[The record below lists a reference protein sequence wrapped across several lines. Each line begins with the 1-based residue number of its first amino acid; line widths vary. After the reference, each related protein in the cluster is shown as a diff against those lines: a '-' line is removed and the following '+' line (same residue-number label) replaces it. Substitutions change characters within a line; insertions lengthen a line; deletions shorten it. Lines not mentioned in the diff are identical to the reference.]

1 MVLRFAARL
10 AFNGSSAVA
19 LAVVGSAGPA
29 LAAEQLPSASNQ
41 VKPAAVAAV
50 PAGAPATPTV
60 LLAQAPADSAIEQL
74 QQENQEL
81 KQRLQR
87 LEQLLNVTP
96 PAAGQAELPGP
107 LLPKNGFYIQGD
119 LGGQHRDLA
128 GENGYT
134 VTSFQGGFYGNVGVG
149 YRYSKNFRFSA
160 EYANLSSNVDTVAA
174 CYIPASPKGGGCG
187 ATPSDGKFFP
197 GEGAIVL
204 NQYTL
209 NAYYDLDGFGERKR
223 FRPFVGI
230 GVGTQK
236 STIINLS
243 NTQAEPYGL
252 IANGN
257 AWAPLITF
265 SAGLSYVFT
274 QNSEI
279 FVGGKYALGSEL
291 LFDDTD
297 FGDLLPQSSRNWIIN
312 GGFRYTF

>member
-1 MVLRFAARL
+1 MIRRVSARL
-10 AFNGSSAVA
+10 ALIGSSAFTVA
-19 LAVVGSAGPA
+19 A
-29 LAAEQLPSASNQ
+29 LGCVDQAHAAEQRLSASNP
-41 VKPAAVAAV
+41 VAPAAVAAV
-50 PAGAPATPTV
+50 PTGTPTTPTV
-60 LLAQAPADSAIEQL
+60 LVAQAPADSAIEQL
-74 QQENQEL
+74 RQENQEL

-243 NTQAEPYGL
+243 NTQAEPYDL